1 MATKQGGT
9 VQLYKRPEGCASVLL
24 QKRIYIKLKRGIWTV
39 SQKYKEEIGPRA
51 MAVKSFGSELAAQ
64 CIGHGNQYPDQQ
76 QSLNICIARA
86 LYTYNTDSAV
96 TLAWLP
102 TRYYTSARLYI
113 YFLFFF
119 GLLVRQLQ
127 FESFRCWAMTMEK
140 GE

>member
-1 MATKQGGT
+1 MTANWNGKLQRAWRLGKKFTIRC
-9 VQLYKRPEGCASVLL
+9 KR
-24 QKRIYIKLKRGIWTV
+24 KYIKLKRGIWTV

-113 YFLFFF
+113 YFLFF
-119 GLLVRQLQ
+119 LVFLCVNCNLSLSDAGR
-127 FESFRCWAMTMEK
+127 
-140 GE
+140 